1 MKDGGLNNC
10 LSSPN
15 FIKNMSIRLN
25 LLALPSTSS
34 ASGAFAE
41 VLSSNGT
48 RSSEDVLR
56 GGEPRVSNS
65 GKVSTLVSVS
75 VV

>member
-1 MKDGGLNNC
+1 MGDLTTAFRLLISLKT
-10 LSSPN
+10 
-15 FIKNMSIRLN
+15 SIRLN

-41 VLSSNGT
+41 VLSLNGT
-48 RSSEDVLR
+48 RSSDDVLR

-65 GKVSTLVSVS
+65 GKVSTLFSVS

>member
-1 MKDGGLNNC
+1 MGDLTTAFRLLISLKT
-10 LSSPN
+10 
-15 FIKNMSIRLN
+15 SIRLN

-41 VLSSNGT
+41 VLSLKGT